1 LLIKGNGKNDIM
13 VYYRKGGSMEISF
26 EFVNKTTED
35 VAKYQAVMLS
45 LVEET
50 VSLLKIDEDIELS
63 LIIVD
68 NQEIHQINQ
77 TYRGIDRP
85 TDVISFALEDT
96 TEIMIEGMPRML
108 GDIFISIDKIKEQA
122 KEYQHSFQRE
132 FAFLFVHGLLHLLGY
147 DHNDTKEQE
156 LMFEKQ
162 RQILEAKEIYR

>member
-1 LLIKGNGKNDIM
+1 
-13 VYYRKGGSMEISF
+13 MEISF

-35 VAKYQAVMLS
+35 VAKYQVVMLS

>member
-1 LLIKGNGKNDIM
+1 MLIKGNGKNDIM

>member
-1 LLIKGNGKNDIM
+1 M

-50 VSLLKIDEDIELS
+50 VSLLKINEDIELS

>member
-1 LLIKGNGKNDIM
+1 
-13 VYYRKGGSMEISF
+13 MEISF

>member
-1 LLIKGNGKNDIM
+1 M

>member
-1 LLIKGNGKNDIM
+1 
-13 VYYRKGGSMEISF
+13 MEISF

-50 VSLLKIDEDIELS
+50 VSLLKINEDIELS